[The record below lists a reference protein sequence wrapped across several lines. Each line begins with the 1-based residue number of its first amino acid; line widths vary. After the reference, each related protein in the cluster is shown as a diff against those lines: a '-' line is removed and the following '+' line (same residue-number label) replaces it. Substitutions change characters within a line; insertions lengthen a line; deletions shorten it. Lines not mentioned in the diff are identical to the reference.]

1 MHKNQEI
8 NRDMVNKTPIA
19 DFPSIDEFMVQPENL
34 PSLDELIEDHTS
46 CPKGEYFCNDEKRC
60 KPIPEGHK
68 VLDNGELV
76 KEGTQ
81 ILDDAEGNPHIE
93 VKDIVP
99 PWPELVRMVNDV
111 RSEIPDIPEI
121 KSYDRELE
129 ALCEI
134 IDQIKESIPVV
145 PEVRYYEK
153 ELKTLGES
161 IENVKKSIPS
171 LPAWIHKVNEVPDF
185 AWVGK
190 SFNVID
196 EDFRNVRDTIDTL
209 ASRVESNLKEIHD
222 ENNTRDFESKSDFK
236 TIHDRVSTVRKD
248 IFTELKEQSKVIWD
262 LTKKLK
268 ANQKEFEIVISEK
281 IGGEV
286 DEFKSITTETI
297 QRLESKFV
305 ESSESLGTRLD
316 EEVESLGSRI
326 SKLPKPKFYEE
337 EIKHIQKELSDL
349 TELKATVYDLQKTQ
363 KDLQEG
369 LLNIPPD
376 VDNSD
381 PLTPLD
387 QDYATLEDLSNHYRL
402 FVNRVQQQLATL
414 GGGGTVWLS
423 DLDDVG
429 ISTQTVTD
437 GQALVYN
444 ADQEKWL
451 AGSTGI
457 TGINTTGTSY
467 FKDVE
472 VSGNL
477 DVTGDIVYDE
487 ATARNWNITG
497 VATAGRLG
505 VTGVTTSQHLEVTG
519 ITTVARIGVTGVTT
533 SQHLEVT
540 GISTLGSSNGIGTV
554 TIGVGH
560 SAIVV
565 DGDGRVTGI
574 LTIGT
579 GSITLDGSSNAVNVG
594 TGITIDSSGIDANV
608 LKVGGKNVETEL
620 TGKTSI
626 GLAIALG

>member
-1 MHKNQEI
+1 MPELYTYSENTDLPTVE
-8 NRDMVNKTPIA
+8 DMIGQPE
-19 DFPSIDEFMVQPENL
+19 DLPSVDEFVVKE
-34 PSLDELIEDHTS
+34 EEEEEVIE
-46 CPKGEYFCNDEKRC
+46 
-60 KPIPEGHK
+60 
-68 VLDNGELV
+68 
-76 KEGTQ
+76 EGTQ

-153 ELKTLGES
+153 ELETLGES

-171 LPAWIHKVNEVPDF
+171 LPTWIHKVNEVPDF

-209 ASRVESNLKEIHD
+209 ASRVEANLKEIHD

-387 QDYATLEDLSNHYRL
+387 QNYATLEDLSNHYRL

-414 GGGGTVWLS
+414 GGGGTVWLK

-467 FKDVE
+467 FNDVE
-472 VSGNL
+472 VAGNL
-477 DVTGDIVYDE
+477 DVTGDLVYDE

-497 VATAGRLG
+497 VATAGRM
-505 VTGVTTSQHLEVTG
+505 
-519 ITTVARIGVTGVTT
+519 GVTGVTT

>member
-1 MHKNQEI
+1 MPELYTYSENTDLPTVE
-8 NRDMVNKTPIA
+8 DMIGQPE
-19 DFPSIDEFMVQPENL
+19 DLPSVDEFVVKE
-34 PSLDELIEDHTS
+34 EEEEEVIE
-46 CPKGEYFCNDEKRC
+46 
-60 KPIPEGHK
+60 
-68 VLDNGELV
+68 
-76 KEGTQ
+76 EGTQ

-153 ELKTLGES
+153 ELETLGES

-171 LPAWIHKVNEVPDF
+171 LPTWIHKVNEVPDF

-209 ASRVESNLKEIHD
+209 ASRVEANLKEIHD

-286 DEFKSITTETI
+286 DDFKSITTETI

-349 TELKATVYDLQKTQ
+349 TELKATVYDLQQTQ

-387 QDYATLEDLSNHYRL
+387 QNYATLEDLSNHYRL

-414 GGGGTVWLS
+414 GGGGTVWLK

-467 FKDVE
+467 FNDVE

-477 DVTGDIVYDE
+477 DVTGDLVYDE

-497 VATAGRLG
+497 VATAGRM
-505 VTGVTTSQHLEVTG
+505 
-519 ITTVARIGVTGVTT
+519 GVTGVTT

-608 LKVGGKNVETEL
+608 LKVAGKNVETQL

-626 GLAIALG
+626 GLAIALGG